1 MQKGFIAITTVL
13 ILMAVVIGV
22 ASTVAFLSIGEAQS
36 GFALFKGEDTLT
48 FVEGCTEDALLKARA
63 SSTFGDPVGSE
74 VTIIHEG
81 VSCKIK
87 VISKTGSETV
97 TWTMR
102 MQTDTVVTKYNR
114 IIEVVFTRSSTGI
127 TALTN
132 WKEVTTF

>member
-22 ASTVAFLSIGEAQS
+22 TSTVTFLSIGEAQS
-36 GFALFKGEDTLT
+36 GFSLFKGEDTLT

-63 SSTFGDPVGSE
+63 GSTFGDPVGSE
-74 VTIIHEG
+74 VTIAHEG
-81 VSCKIK
+81 LSCKIK
-87 VISKTGSETV
+87 VISKGVSPTF

-102 MQTDTVVTKYNR
+102 IQTDTATTKYNR
-114 IIEVVFTRSSTGI
+114 IIEVVFNRTPTVI
-127 TALTN
+127 TLTN